1 MPSSLSAPFPAPFS
15 APYPIVQTIFT
26 NAASRRPVAAD
37 HLRTADQ
44 FSAHWQN
51 LGSFEEVLRPEDAA
65 HVSLCQLQPGHDLGP
80 DSIECVTGIVLD
92 IVRFCDPEDRLADI
106 LARLPGCCAAFARFD
121 SVPGQPLWRVLVP
134 LAEPVSAEDFEACQL
149 PLSLAKKLNVA
160 IDPACLQADA
170 VYALPCRPTGFLST
184 PRLDSPYIICV
195 QAHDALL
202 SLADLD
208 VVEDGDAEAFL
219 AAAPA
224 RPALALAAP
233 RPAQHAVYAEMDA
246 YVAEHRQGVAP
257 IWAESSL
264 HFFDG
269 VIWKSMSHPALV
281 RELMVQVFQEQRSP
295 QQVTQF
301 AHAMRQRYFEEVFPS
316 PHHGRSYRIA
326 LANGTVDPILGRQV
340 PNDAANYLRS
350 QLAFDF
356 DPEASCPRWQRFLQ
370 EVFAHDEDR
379 GQKIDFLQEMFG
391 YLLIP
396 STHHHVM
403 FWLYGGGSNGKSVVL
418 KVITWL
424 LGSGNVSTVPITKL
438 GQRFYL
444 AQLVGKL
451 ANLSDEMGANAVLD
465 DEVLKQTISG
475 GRQQAERK
483 GEQPFDFEPYARI
496 VASTNTLPRTVDK
509 SFGFFRRVRILRFT
523 RTFSP
528 AEQDPHLPATLQRES
543 PGIFNWALQGL
554 QRLERQG
561 GFSEVPSSLQAQQAY
576 RAASDPVRAF
586 VKECL
591 RMPATTPSTGT
602 KAKPAKTLTS
612 TVFRAFLRYCEDHGY
627 QALDDS
633 YFGRALKELG
643 LQAQRSNGQRFYP
656 VVLRDS
662 DSDCEV

>member
-1 MPSSLSAPFPAPFS
+1 MRQARRSRSKWPHWLPSSSRLRHLLSLALRRLTRK
-15 APYPIVQTIFT
+15 IVVGFGRHGGGRCIG
-26 NAASRRPVAAD
+26 RPVHHRRVHHLFPRGQQPFLAEGLPVAVLDVLVGFVGGRGNQAQVFEHGTQEGRIVGRAPD
-37 HLRTADQ
+37 HRFSTACQ
-44 FSAHWQN
+44 FSEHWQS
-51 LGSFEEVLRPEDAA
+51 LGPFEEVLRPEDAA
-65 HVSLCQLQPGHDLGP
+65 QVSLCQLQPGRDLGP

-92 IVRFCDPEDRLADI
+92 IVHFCDPEDGLVDV
-106 LARLPGCCAAFARFD
+106 LARIPGCCVAFARFD
-121 SVPGQPLWRVLVP
+121 SAPGQPLWRVLVP
-134 LAEPVSAEDFEACQL
+134 LAEPVSAEDFEAGQL
-149 PLSLAKKLNVA
+149 PLSLAKRLRVA

-170 VYALPCRPTGFLST
+170 VYALPCLPTGFLST
-184 PRLDSPYIICV
+184 PRLDSPYIISV

-202 SLADLD
+202 SLADLE
-208 VVEDGDAEAFL
+208 VVEGGDADAFL
-219 AAAPA
+219 AAAP
-224 RPALALAAP
+224 RSALALAAP
-233 RPAQHAVYAEMDA
+233 RPAQHAVYGEMDA
-246 YVAEHRQGVAP
+246 YVAQHRQGVAP

-281 RELMVQVFQEQRSP
+281 RELMVHVFEEQRSP

-301 AHAMRQRYFEEVFPS
+301 AHAMRQRYFEDVFPS
-316 PHHGRSYRIA
+316 AHHGRSYRIA
-326 LANGTVDPILGRQV
+326 LANGTVDPLSGRQV
-340 PNDAANYLRS
+340 PNDPQHYLRS

-370 EVFAHDEDR
+370 EIFAHDEDR
-379 GQKIDFLQEMFG
+379 PQKIDFLQEMFG
-391 YLLIP
+391 YLLVP

-509 SFGFFRRVRILRFT
+509 SYGFFRRVRIVRFT
-523 RTFSP
+523 RTFSA
-528 AEQDPHLPATLQRES
+528 AEQDPHLAAALQRRTA
-543 PGIFNWALQGL
+543 GHLQLALQGL

-561 GFSEVPSSLQAQQAY
+561 GF
-576 RAASDPVRAF
+576 
-586 VKECL
+586 
-591 RMPATTPSTGT
+591 T
-602 KAKPAKTLTS
+602 
-612 TVFRAFLRYCEDHGY
+612 
-627 QALDDS
+627 
-633 YFGRALKELG
+633 
-643 LQAQRSNGQRFYP
+643 
-656 VVLRDS
+656 
-662 DSDCEV
+662 

>member
-1 MPSSLSAPFPAPFS
+1 MPSSLCANSSAS
-15 APYPIVQTIFT
+15 YPIVQTVFSS
-26 NAASRRPVAAD
+26 AASRRPVSVD
-37 HLRTADQ
+37 HFTTAGQ
-44 FSAHWQN
+44 FSEHWQS
-51 LGSFEEVLRPEDAA
+51 LGQFHEVLRPEDAA
-65 HVSLCQLQPGHDLGP
+65 HVSLCQLQSGRELGP

-92 IVRFCDPEDRLADI
+92 IVHFCDPEESLADI
-106 LARLPGCCAAFARFD
+106 LARISGCCVAFARFE

-149 PLSLAKKLNVA
+149 PLSLAKRLNVV
-160 IDPACLQADA
+160 IDSACLKADA
-170 VYALPCRPTGFLST
+170 EYALPCRPTGFLSK

-195 QAHDALL
+195 QADDALL
-202 SLADLD
+202 SLADLE
-208 VVEDGDAEAFL
+208 VVEDGDADAFL
-219 AAAPA
+219 AATP

-233 RPAQHAVYAEMDA
+233 RPAQHTVYAEMDA
-246 YVAEHRQGVAP
+246 YVAQHRQGVAP

-281 RELMVQVFQEQRSP
+281 RELMVHVFQEQRSP

-301 AHAMRQRYFEEVFPS
+301 AHAMRQRYFQDVFPS
-316 PHHGRSYRIA
+316 AHQGRSYRIA
-326 LANGTVDPILGRQV
+326 LANGTVDPMRGRQV

-356 DPEASCPRWQRFLQ
+356 DPEASCPRWMRFLQ
-370 EVFAHDEDR
+370 EIFAHDEDR
-379 GQKIDFLQEMFG
+379 EQKVRFVQEMFG

-528 AEQDPHLPATLQRES
+528 AEQDPHLAATLQREL

-561 GFSEVPSSLQAQQAY
+561 VFTEVPSSLQAQEAY

-586 VKECL
+586 VKDCL
-591 RMPATTPSTGT
+591 LTPATTPSTGT
-602 KAKPAKTLTS
+602 KAKPGKTLTS

-643 LQAQRSNGQRFYP
+643 LEAKRSNGQRFYP

>member
-1 MPSSLSAPFPAPFS
+1 MPSSFSAPFS
-15 APYPIVQTIFT
+15 SPYPIVQTVFA

-37 HLRTADQ
+37 HLRTAGQ
-44 FSAHWQN
+44 FSEHWQS
-51 LGSFEEVLRPEDAA
+51 LGPFEEVLRPEDAA
-65 HVSLCQLQPGHDLGP
+65 HVSLCQLQPGCDLGP
-80 DSIECVTGIVLD
+80 DSIERVTGIVLD
-92 IVRFCDPEDRLADI
+92 IVHFCDPEDCLADI
-106 LARLPGCCAAFARFD
+106 LARLPGCCAAFARFE

-149 PLSLAKKLNVA
+149 PLSLAKKLHVV
-160 IDPACLQADA
+160 IDPACLKADA
-170 VYALPCRPTGFLST
+170 IYALPCLPTGFLSK
-184 PRLDSPYIICV
+184 PRLDSPYLLEV

-202 SLADLD
+202 SLADLQ
-208 VVEDGDAEAFL
+208 VVEDGDAEACL
-219 AAAPA
+219 AAAP
-224 RPALALAAP
+224 RPTLALAAP
-233 RPAQHAVYAEMDA
+233 QRAQHAVYAEMDT

-257 IWAESSL
+257 IWAEGSL

-301 AHAMRQRYFEEVFPS
+301 AHAMRQRYFQDVFPS
-316 PHHGRSYRIA
+316 AHQGRSYRIA
-326 LANGTVDPILGRQV
+326 LANGTVDPMRGQQV

-356 DPEASCPRWQRFLQ
+356 DPEASSPRWQRFLQ

-379 GQKIDFLQEMFG
+379 AQKVRFVQEMLG

-396 STHHHVM
+396 SAHHHVM

-509 SFGFFRRVRILRFT
+509 SFGFFRRVRIVRFT

-528 AEQDPHLPATLQRES
+528 AEQDPHLPATLQREL

-561 GFSEVPSSLQAQQAY
+561 GFTEVPSSLQAQEAY

-591 RMPATTPSTGT
+591 LTPANTPNNGPR
-602 KAKPAKTLTS
+602 AKPGKTLTS

-656 VVLRDS
+656 VVLHNDE
-662 DSDCEV
+662 DDM